1 MRGKKIVQLCIQNN
15 LDNGEKIFHISTHI
29 KVPIETAETNQNFVN
44 SFETTKQINIPDSEV
59 QSIDDIFTAWCE
71 VPDKTVKN
79 NDTISTV
86 NNDDFTVLSYCTNDN
101 ETNINNDI
109 LFSLNSSNT
118 LVATTNWWRIE

>member
-59 QSIDDIFTAWCE
+59 QSIDDIFTA
-71 VPDKTVKN
+71 
-79 NDTISTV
+79 
-86 NNDDFTVLSYCTNDN
+86 
-101 ETNINNDI
+101 
-109 LFSLNSSNT
+109 
-118 LVATTNWWRIE
+118 